1 MGEAAACA
9 RYGHIVGGKRC
20 LWVRLYGEAGS
31 GVLARTQEYTH
42 RAYRIGWASDRK
54 TGDRGCEAYVPLEPV
69 DTGEYYERFSGGPL
83 HNREHVRVGRHGEVG
98 SPARGDNFESYADRV
113 GEAPAISVHCDVA
126 GGSFAP
132 SKDCESCSRRRVRG
146 DNYIGW
152 ADFPGGAVR
161 AWAEW

>member
-20 LWVRLYGEAGS
+20 LWVRLYGE
-31 GVLARTQEYTH
+31 
-42 RAYRIGWASDRK
+42 
-54 TGDRGCEAYVPLEPV
+54 
-69 DTGEYYERFSGGPL
+69 
-83 HNREHVRVGRHGEVG
+83 VG

-113 GEAPAISVHCDVA
+113 GEASAISVHRDVA

-132 SKDCESCSRRRVRG
+132 SKDCESCSCRRVRG

-152 ADFPGGAVR
+152 ADFPGGAVG